1 MGMLLNRYR
10 NAKPQGEEVKTQEP
24 NQPQGEEVKKTRR
37 GRGSKKEVE

>member
-10 NAKPQGEEVKTQEP
+10 NAKPQDEEVKEQEP
-24 NQPQGEEVKKTRR
+24 NQPQDEEVKKTRR